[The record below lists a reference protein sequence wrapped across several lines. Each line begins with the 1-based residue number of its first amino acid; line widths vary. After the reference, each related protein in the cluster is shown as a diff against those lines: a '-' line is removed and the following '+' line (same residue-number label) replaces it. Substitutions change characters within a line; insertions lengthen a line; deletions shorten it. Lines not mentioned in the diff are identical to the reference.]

1 MKRTGP
7 RTEPWGTP
15 RLMRKERLWEPP
27 TWTLALRSERKERT
41 QRTKQGGVSTLAI
54 HIKRQNLN
62 VVLFFKKSPIK
73 SECLMII
80 ICKEISLKACG
91 SLRSGDA
98 TTRVNPKI
106 DHVDNQII
114 LKLPNVQIFS

>member
-1 MKRTGP
+1 MNFGQFRCLIAEIILYHRYFISKLSYPITGP
-7 RTEPWGTP
+7 RLVQCLCPSGYKGT
-15 RLMRKERLWEPP
+15 
-27 TWTLALRSERKERT
+27 A
-41 QRTKQGGVSTLAI
+41 STLAI
-54 HIKRQNLN
+54 HIKHQNLN

-80 ICKEISLKACG
+80 ICKETSLKGCG
-91 SLRSGDA
+91 SLRSGNA
-98 TTRVNPKI
+98 TTRVNSKM